1 MARDGKL
8 RLRVLDA
15 YGNFIRE
22 KADVLLRNQTV
33 TDHVRLSGLDLGQEL
48 VVDSLLGPPQNLYL
62 LEISAPSYRP
72 VRRFVSTATGS
83 GPTRLIY
90 LPIDAH
96 KVVRVDFP
104 AYEDLAEGARR
115 LLERS
120 DAVLGQS
127 GHAGKDLY
135 LNLDPIRRA
144 GLLNILAKCRRT
156 LLANGEH
163 VLTYLAADASA
174 LLEIRGDRFF
184 ASVPKELREEVKHS
198 VAEEIFEPVSGAL
211 HTPPKG
217 YSPAGSFKTRDSY
230 GNLQLTF
237 FARGSRWVADID
249 IDDAAGLEHVF
260 QVLRNALTGRP
271 THPYDIHQ
279 ILLVH
284 QELDS
289 GYRLKTAAP
298 A

>member
-1 MARDGKL
+1 MARDGRL
-8 RLRVLDA
+8 ELRVLDA
-15 YGNFIRE
+15 YGHFIQER
-22 KADVLLRNQTV
+22 ADVVLRNQAV
-33 TDHVRLSGLDLGQEL
+33 TDHVRLAGLDLSREAVIG
-48 VVDSLLGPPQNLYL
+48 DLLGPPQNLYL
-62 LEISAPSYRP
+62 LEIGAPSYRP
-72 VRRFVSTATGS
+72 VRRFVSTTTRSGS
-83 GPTRLIY
+83 ARLIS
-90 LPIDAH
+90 LPIDPH

-104 AYEDLAEGARR
+104 AYEDLAEAACR

-120 DAVLGQS
+120 DGVLGQS

-156 LLANGEH
+156 LLANGES
-163 VLTYLAADASA
+163 VLAYLAAEPSA
-174 LLEIRGDRFF
+174 LVEIRGDRFF

-217 YSPAGSFKTRDSY
+217 FSPAGSFKTRDSY

-260 QVLRNALTGRP
+260 QVVRNALTGRP

-279 ILLVH
+279 ILLLH

-289 GYRLKTAAP
+289 GYRLRTAAP

>member
-8 RLRVLDA
+8 RLRILDA
-15 YGNFIRE
+15 YGNFIQE
-22 KADVLLRNQTV
+22 KADVLLRNQAV
-33 TDHVRLSGLDLGQEL
+33 TDQVRLAGLDLAQEV
-48 VVDSLLGPPQNLYL
+48 VVDALLGPPQNLYL
-62 LEISAPSYRP
+62 LELAAPSYRP
-72 VRRFVSTATGS
+72 VRRFVSTATRP
-83 GPTRLIY
+83 GPARLIY
-90 LPIDAH
+90 LPIDSH

-127 GHAGKDLY
+127 GHAGKELY

-163 VLTYLAADASA
+163 VLGYLAAEPSA

-184 ASVPKELREEVKHS
+184 VAVPKELREEVKHS

-217 YSPAGSFKTRDSY
+217 FSAAGSFKTRDSY

-237 FARGSRWVADID
+237 FARGNRWVADID

-260 QVLRNALTGRP
+260 QVMRNALTGRP

-279 ILLVH
+279 ILLIH

-289 GYRLKTAAP
+289 GYRLRTAAT

>member
-8 RLRVLDA
+8 TLRVLDA
-15 YGNFIRE
+15 YGNPVQE
-22 KADVLLRNQTV
+22 KADLVLRNQAV
-33 TDHVRLSGLDLGQEL
+33 TDHVRLAGLDLARE
-48 VVDSLLGPPQNLYL
+48 VVIDNLLGPPQNLYL
-62 LEISAPSYRP
+62 MEIAAPSYRP
-72 VRRFVSTATGS
+72 VRRFVSTSARAVS
-83 GPTRLIY
+83 PRLIY
-90 LPIDAH
+90 LPIDSN

-104 AYEDLAEGARR
+104 AYEDLPEAARR

-120 DAVLGQS
+120 NGVLGQS

-156 LLANGEH
+156 LLANGES
-163 VLTYLAADASA
+163 VAAYLASEPSA
-174 LLEIRGDRFF
+174 LVEIRGDRFF

-198 VAEEIFEPVSGAL
+198 VAAEIFEPVSGAL
-211 HTPPKG
+211 HRPPSG
-217 YSPAGSFKTRDSY
+217 FSPAGSFKTRDSY

-237 FARGSRWVADID
+237 FARGNRWVADID

-260 QVLRNALTGRP
+260 QVVRNAVTGRP

-279 ILLVH
+279 ILLIH

-289 GYRLKTAAP
+289 GYRLRTTAP
-298 A
+298 S